1 MGEEEHKKEENSED
15 TTKEDV
21 STETKETEETIYDKE
36 GREEM
41 VDDAEISPEEEG
53 FMQGYD
59 KADKEEPEEKD
70 QEKVSEEKTTQ
81 EKPEKVEEQPKKEPT
96 EEKKEPEKTEQQ
108 TKEEKHKEKVKKE
121 KKSLKQTLK
130 DFYEKKYKKL
140 LIIPFALLFIA
151 LILIGIQIATTGDFI
166 RKDVSLKGGITIT
179 IETDKE
185 IDITDIKNYLDN
197 KFPNS
202 DLSVRSLKQT
212 GKQIGLIIE
221 GTEDIKAEE
230 VIDSLTPKIGKLEQ
244 DQYSIAVMGSSLGA
258 SFFRETIKAIY
269 ISFLFMGIVIFLYF
283 GTGNKI
289 KIISTTLTLIAGI
302 LMFAGNQSTLKDM
315 LAYLI
320 GIVLIVIYFKSSVPS
335 FVVILNVFSDILV
348 TLAIID
354 LIGMKLSTAGIAAF
368 LMIIGYSVD
377 TNILLSTKLLK
388 RKEGKVIDRLFDS
401 MKTGLTMTLTTSI
414 AIIVALIFTQSGVI
428 KQIMTIL
435 LIGLIVDMIYTWLQ
449 NATILRLY
457 LEKKHNK
464 NETQS

>member
-1 MGEEEHKKEENSED
+1 MGEEEHKKEENPED

-21 STETKETEETIYDKE
+21 STETKETEDTIYDEE

-53 FMQGYD
+53 FMKGYD
-59 KADKEEPEEKD
+59 NADEEKPEEKD
-70 QEKVSEEKTTQ
+70 QERVSEEKTTQ
-81 EKPEKVEEQPKKEPT
+81 KKPEKVEEQPKKEPT
-96 EEKKEPEKTEQQ
+96 EEKKEPEKTEEQ
-108 TKEEKHKEKVKKE
+108 TKEEKPKKE
-121 KKSLKQTLK
+121 KKSLKQILK

-185 IDITDIKNYLDN
+185 IDITNIKNYLDS

-221 GTEDIKAEE
+221 GTEDTKAEE
-230 VIDSLTPKIGKLEQ
+230 VIASLTPKIGKLEQ
-244 DQYSIAVMGSSLGA
+244 DQYSVAVMGSSLGA

-269 ISFLFMGIVIFLYF
+269 ISFLFMGVVIFLYF

-289 KIISTTLTLIAGI
+289 KIISTTLTLIASI

-320 GIVLIVIYFKSSVPS
+320 GIILIVIYFKSSVPS
-335 FVVILNVFSDILV
+335 FVVILNVFSDIIV
-348 TLAIID
+348 TLAVINIM
-354 LIGMKLSTAGIAAF
+354 GMRLSTAGIAAF

-388 RKEGKVIDRLFDS
+388 RKGGEVIDRLFDS
-401 MKTGLTMTLTTSI
+401 MKTGLTMTITTSI
-414 AIIVALIFTQSGVI
+414 AIIVALIFTQSSVI

-464 NETQS
+464 NELQS